1 MKKLE
6 ELIDELELFI
16 KDQEKLNPAISAGSA
31 GWHIEHCLLTIDIVM
46 EALRISVPAQYQPKF
61 NLWKNIVMISKIIPR
76 GRAKAPRSV
85 RPTRSHS
92 TESLLQHVV
101 NCRKQLNVF
110 ETLNRNHHFPH
121 PYFGQMN
128 SNQAMKFLRIH
139 TVHHLKII
147 KEILRAM
154 C

>member
-61 NLWKNIVMISKIIPR
+61 NLWKNVVMITTRIPR
-76 GRAKAPRSV
+76 GRAKAPKSV
-85 RPTRSHS
+85 RPKNDHTI
-92 TESLLQHVV
+92 ESLKQHIC
-101 NCRKQLNVF
+101 NTKTQLGV
-110 ETLNRNHHFPH
+110 LNSLEENHHFPH

-128 SNQAMKFLRIH
+128 SKQAVKFLRIH
-139 TVHHLKII
+139 TLHHLKII
-147 KEILRAM
+147 KEISNS
-154 C
+154 